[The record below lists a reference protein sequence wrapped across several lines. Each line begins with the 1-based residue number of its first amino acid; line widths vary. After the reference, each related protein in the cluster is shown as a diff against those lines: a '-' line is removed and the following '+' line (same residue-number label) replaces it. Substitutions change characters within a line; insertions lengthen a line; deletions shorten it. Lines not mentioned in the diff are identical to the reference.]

1 MLLEGMGPA
10 SDVYTAVGM
19 AVILR
24 GGGGVVGLVHCSFWL
39 HPVSDEGQWRQIWDA
54 AYDNSDRENNLEFL
68 QLRFIWCLCHIG
80 QG

>member
-39 HPVSDEGQWRQIWDA
+39 HPVSDEGQWRCLWDA
-54 AYDNSDRENNLEFL
+54 VYDNSAEIGNLRGL
-68 QLRFIWCLCHIG
+68 PLL
-80 QG
+80 